1 MTTVVAVETKD
12 GVTFAA
18 DSRISW
24 YSQHDGWIDKIV
36 KNGPF
41 TFGAA
46 GALRA
51 IQILEYAKLPEPPK
65 TKDSKILDRFVT
77 KELVGSIKD
86 AFRDV
91 DSDADGVSDI
101 IGAVRGRLYVFSS
114 DGAWVRNPDGFYAIG
129 SGAPYALGALKAGA
143 TPKRAVK
150 IASIYDSGTNDDVRV
165 VKHDAR

>member
-1 MTTVVAVETKD
+1 LTTVVAVEGEK

-24 YSQHDGWIDKIV
+24 YAKHDGWLDKVV
-36 KNGPF
+36 KNGKF
-41 TFGAA
+41 TFGTA

-51 IQILEYAKLPEPPK
+51 IQILQYAKLPEPPK
-65 TKDSKILDRFVT
+65 TDDAKILDRFVT
-77 KELVGSIKD
+77 KELVSSIKD

-101 IGAVRGRLYVFSS
+101 IGSVRGRVYVFSS
-114 DGAWVRNPDGFYAIG
+114 DGAWVRNPDGIYAVG

-143 TPKRAVK
+143 SPKEAVK
-150 IASIYDSGTNDDVRV
+150 IASIFDSGTNDDVRV
-165 VKHDAR
+165 VKSR